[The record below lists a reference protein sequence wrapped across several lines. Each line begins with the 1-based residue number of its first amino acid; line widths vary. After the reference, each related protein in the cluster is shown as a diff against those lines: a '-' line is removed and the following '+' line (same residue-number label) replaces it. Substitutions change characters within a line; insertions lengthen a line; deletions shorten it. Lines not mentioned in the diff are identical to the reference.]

1 MVNVLDLPIAHE
13 DGSFVS
19 AKVTRVVEL
28 IREYDSKLDV
38 RWIPPAARTDGEA
51 AFCIVEET
59 QVPGEYRTIML
70 VQTEDEMDERILA
83 RLYSMDAHKNDVQ
96 ARSEA
101 LHKAHSD
108 MMRKQWED
116 RMEQAADE
124 ARFLW
129 RTPKHTVRFKG
140 KKLEL

>member
-1 MVNVLDLPIAHE
+1 MDVIDLPIAHE

-19 AKVTRVVEL
+19 AKVSRVVEL
-28 IREYDSKLDV
+28 IREYDHRLDV
-38 RWIPPAARTDGEA
+38 RWIPPAARTGGEA
-51 AFCIVEET
+51 AFCIVET
-59 QVPGEYRTIML
+59 DSLGITRTVML

-83 RLYSMDAHKNDVQ
+83 AIYEMDSKRHDLRSKAEALSKAHK
-96 ARSEA
+96 A
-101 LHKAHSD
+101 LQQ
-108 MMRKQWED
+108 RQWED